1 MDMQEAIEKI
11 KNFPRWN
18 LDDQWLDEK
27 EMQELADIVVNALE
41 MQEKYET
48 QWIDDMNNPL
58 EPLKLQSALQSEIFK
73 LEYRKANKPKDIN
86 ILDYTIIYALKDCL
100 ERYSEKRTKTEI

>member
-1 MDMQEAIEKI
+1 MDKQEAIEKI
-11 KNFPRWN
+11 KNFPQWN
-18 LDDQWLDEK
+18 LDDQWLDEE
-27 EMQELADIVVNALE
+27 EMQELTDIVVKALE

-100 ERYSEKRTKTEI
+100 ERYSEKQTN